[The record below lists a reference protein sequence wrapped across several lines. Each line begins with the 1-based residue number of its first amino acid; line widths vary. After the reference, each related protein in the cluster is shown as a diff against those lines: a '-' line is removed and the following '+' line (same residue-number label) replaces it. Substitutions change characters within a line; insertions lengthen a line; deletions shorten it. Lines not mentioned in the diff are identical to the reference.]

1 MLIALEIFFTG
12 LLVLASLAIAGVSAL
27 VLYKL
32 FKGQR

>member
-1 MLIALEIFFTG
+1 MLLALEIFFTG
-12 LLVLASLAIAGVSAL
+12 LLVLATLAIAGVSAL